1 MACHPPAIS
10 SEALR
15 RGAVLRALL
24 DVFKLRIGLAIML
37 CALAGIA
44 VTPGPALAGWQVAV
58 LALAVL
64 LSSASAGAFN
74 QYVERDLDACM
85 KRTRLR
91 PFVTG
96 QFHPGSGW
104 VAAIGLLLAG
114 SVLIAALA
122 TNWIAALHVFLGA
135 FVYGVVYTVWLKR
148 RSWTNIVV
156 GGLAGSFAVL
166 AGAAAVD
173 PALAP
178 VPLILAL
185 VLFLWTPPHFWSL
198 ATALHRDYA
207 AAGVPMLP
215 VVIGDAAAARVIL
228 GHTVA
233 LSLLALAPFWLGM
246 GWLYLAG
253 ALAGGVYFTWRSV
266 ELMRTPGPATA
277 RRNFAASLVQLDLLL
292 GAAIL
297 DRSCSAQSDEACH
310 MLRFH
315 AGLLLLL
322 ALTAGPA
329 WPKAVLDEAEALRIG
344 QAAIGRQLTDH
355 TFVDAAQATDPSRR
369 LSRQAAGAQ
378 LRLHQLLVGLPDH
391 RPDPG
396 RRRGSGAASARRGQL
411 RGRDHRLRHHATT
424 RPSACA
430 RSRARK
436 GSIGRTGGS

>member
-1 MACHPPAIS
+1 MATHPAGLDRD
-10 SEALR
+10 ALPI
-15 RGAVLRALL
+15 GAALGTL
-24 DVFKLRIGLAIML
+24 LNVFKLRIGLAIML

-44 VTPGPALAGWQVAV
+44 ATPRPALAGWQVAV

-74 QYVERDLDACM
+74 QYVERDLDARM

-96 QFHPGSGW
+96 QFRPGPGW
-104 VAAIGLLLAG
+104 LLAIGLLLAA
-114 SVLIAALA
+114 SVLAAALA
-122 TNWIAALHVFLGA
+122 TNWIAAVHVFLGA

-173 PALAP
+173 PSPAP

-198 ATALHRDYA
+198 ATALHKDYA
-207 AAGVPMLP
+207 VAGVPMLP

-253 ALAGGVYFTWRSV
+253 AGAGGAYFTWRSLQLV
-266 ELMRTPGPATA
+266 RTPGPASA
-277 RRNFAASLVQLDLLL
+277 RRNFAASLAQLGLLL

-297 DRSCSAQSDEACH
+297 DRI
-310 MLRFH
+310 
-315 AGLLLLL
+315 LL
-322 ALTAGPA
+322 
-329 WPKAVLDEAEALRIG
+329 
-344 QAAIGRQLTDH
+344 
-355 TFVDAAQATDPSRR
+355 
-369 LSRQAAGAQ
+369 
-378 LRLHQLLVGLPDH
+378 
-391 RPDPG
+391 
-396 RRRGSGAASARRGQL
+396 GAAA
-411 RGRDHRLRHHATT
+411 
-424 RPSACA
+424 
-430 RSRARK
+430 
-436 GSIGRTGGS
+436 